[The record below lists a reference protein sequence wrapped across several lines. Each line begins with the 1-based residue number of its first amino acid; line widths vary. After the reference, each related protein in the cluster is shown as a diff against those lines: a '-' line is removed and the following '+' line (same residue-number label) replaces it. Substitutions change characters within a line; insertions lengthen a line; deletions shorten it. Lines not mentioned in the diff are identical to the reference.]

1 MNLNKKL
8 FMVGII
14 GSVLCFTGDMLLGC
28 FAPSKEFGNS
38 IIFPPFSED
47 WANSSPNRFII
58 GGLFGVIA
66 LLLMFCGFY
75 AIYREM
81 IVKKCK
87 YSKLFII
94 CAFVFISV
102 GTLYHCVFAMTAYIY
117 NKLYNLQVLEAK
129 IIAEQLFFAFIA
141 VASLAAVAFAFLSI
155 YLFVVSIRGKFN
167 NKKWLSIFNPL
178 LIMLVLIGLS
188 KILPANK
195 VVNGIFAWG
204 QQSIALF
211 ITFIMFLIYSIR
223 YNHYQPYIEKK
234 EKEQFL

>member
-1 MNLNKKL
+1 
-8 FMVGII
+8 
-14 GSVLCFTGDMLLGC
+14 
-28 FAPSKEFGNS
+28 
-38 IIFPPFSED
+38 
-47 WANSSPNRFII
+47 
-58 GGLFGVIA
+58 
-66 LLLMFCGFY
+66 
-75 AIYREM
+75 
-81 IVKKCK
+81 
-87 YSKLFII
+87 
-94 CAFVFISV
+94 
-102 GTLYHCVFAMTAYIY
+102 MTAYIY

-129 IIAEQLFFAFIA
+129 IIAEQLFFVFIA
-141 VASLAAVAFAFLSI
+141 VASLAAVAFAILSI

-188 KILPANK
+188 KILPENK

-211 ITFIMFLIYSIR
+211 ITFIMFLIYFIR

>member
-8 FMVGII
+8 FVVGII

-28 FAPSKEFGNS
+28 FTPTKEFGNS
-38 IIFPPFSED
+38 RIFPPFSDD
-47 WANSSPNRFII
+47 WANSSPYRFVI

-81 IVKKCK
+81 IAKKCK

-94 CAFVFISV
+94 CAFVFVSV

-117 NKLYNLQVLEAK
+117 NRLYTLQVLESK
-129 IIAEQLFFAFIA
+129 LIAEQLFFVFIA
-141 VASLAAVAFAFLSI
+141 VASLAAVAFAGLSV
-155 YLFVVSIRGKFN
+155 YLFFMTITGKFN
-167 NKKWLSIFNPL
+167 NERWLSIFNPL
-178 LIMLVLIGLS
+178 LIMLVLIILS

-195 VVNGIFAWG
+195 VVNGVFAWG

-211 ITFIMFLIYSIR
+211 ITFMMFLICSIR
-223 YNHYQPYIEKK
+223 NNHG
-234 EKEQFL
+234 

>member
-8 FMVGII
+8 FVVGII
-14 GSVLCFTGDMLLGC
+14 GSVLCFAGDMLLGC
-28 FAPSKEFGNS
+28 FTPTKEFGNS
-38 IIFPPFSED
+38 RIFPPFSDD
-47 WANSSPNRFII
+47 WANSSPYRFVI

-94 CAFVFISV
+94 CAFVFVSV

-117 NKLYNLQVLEAK
+117 NRLYTLQVLESK
-129 IIAEQLFFAFIA
+129 LIAEQLFFVFIA
-141 VASLAAVAFAFLSI
+141 VASLAAVAFAGLSV
-155 YLFVVSIRGKFN
+155 YLFFMTITGKFN
-167 NKKWLSIFNPL
+167 NERWLSIFNPL
-178 LIMLVLIGLS
+178 LIMLVLIILS

-195 VVNGIFAWG
+195 VVNGVFAWG

-211 ITFIMFLIYSIR
+211 ITFMMFLICSIR
-223 YNHYQPYIEKK
+223 NNHG
-234 EKEQFL
+234 